1 MKTCKDLCDCLSDYL
16 DGEMSEDQCKLI
28 EEHLDRCPPCQLMY
42 QSLLTTVEI
51 CGKALPAEIPDEA
64 REKLRRFLRE
74 HCTDNKCEF

>member
-1 MKTCKDLCDCLSDYL
+1 MKTCKEFCDCLSDYL
-16 DGEMSEDQCKLI
+16 DGEMGEDQCRLI
-28 EEHLDRCPPCQLMY
+28 EDHLDRCPPCQLMY

-51 CGKALPAEIPDEA
+51 CGKAIPAEIPDET

>member
-1 MKTCKDLCDCLSDYL
+1 MSDTTL
-16 DGEMSEDQCKLI
+16 LT
-28 EEHLDRCPPCQLMY
+28 
-42 QSLLTTVEI
+42 LLTTVEI